1 MSETGI
7 VRRMDGLGRIVIP
20 KELRR
25 LLGLKAGD
33 ETEIA
38 ADGDRLTVRRHSRFA
53 GFVTVC
59 GRAVS
64 YAASMTGCEVFLTA
78 ADRVEAAC
86 GRHAKDMLSRP
97 LTAEFSAFAREEKT
111 LSLRRESGF
120 EPVKGVCIEGE
131 LVAVP
136 VRAASGEV
144 AGCLFAVGDNAEGHV
159 GALEFAAG
167 LLGSVCAE

>member
-64 YAASMTGCEVFLTA
+64 YAASMTGCDVFLTA

-97 LTAEFSAFAREEKT
+97 LTAEFPA
-111 LSLRRESGF
+111 
-120 EPVKGVCIEGE
+120 I
-131 LVAVP
+131 
-136 VRAASGEV
+136 
-144 AGCLFAVGDNAEGHV
+144 
-159 GALEFAAG
+159 
-167 LLGSVCAE
+167 

>member
-78 ADRVEAAC
+78 ADR
-86 GRHAKDMLSRP
+86 GGSR
-97 LTAEFSAFAREEKT
+97 LRQTRERYAFPPADGGIFRAREGGEDAVAAPRGRFRARERACASRGSWSQSPCAPRRARWRDA
-111 LSLRRESGF
+111 SLLRAITRKGTSG
-120 EPVKGVCIEGE
+120 
-131 LVAVP
+131 
-136 VRAASGEV
+136 R
-144 AGCLFAVGDNAEGHV
+144 
-159 GALEFAAG
+159 
-167 LLGSVCAE
+167 